1 MKRKSTILII
11 GICFIFALF
20 QGVFAAVTPEEAGK
34 LKTTLTPMG
43 AEKAGNADGTIP
55 AWDGGYTTA
64 PPGFKPGDKRPD
76 PFASEKPLFSVTGQN
91 MDKYADKLTDG
102 VKVILKKYPSVR
114 LDVYPTH
121 RSAAFPRYIYD
132 NIFINATRAKTT
144 DNGLSV
150 EGAYGGIP
158 FPIVKDGFEAMW
170 NHLLAF
176 RGVSTRNPYRNYL
189 MLPEGKKVLAVE
201 AEDFF
206 QFPYYY
212 KDVPIEKFNGEFLY
226 FRQLQTAP
234 PFKAGETILTRDP
247 VDMYGK
253 GRQAWQYLVGQ
264 RRTRRA
270 PSIAYDTPD
279 FVSSGHN
286 YFDEVFMFNG
296 ALDRYDWKLLEK
308 KEMYI
313 PYNCN
318 KFFLQKD
325 MDAMGEHTFN
335 PDHVRW
341 ELHRVWVVEGTLA
354 PGKRH
359 VVAKRRMYIDE
370 DSWFA
375 ILYDGWDG
383 QGLLWRTTVSVPLLA
398 MDLPSHYPV
407 TFFIHNLQ
415 TGATSCTNIPNELPV
430 QEMEVPRWPESF
442 FTPDALAG
450 TAVR

>member
-1 MKRKSTILII
+1 MKRKATSLIV
-11 GICFIFALF
+11 GICSIFVLS
-20 QGVFAAVTPEEAGK
+20 QGAFASVTPEEAAK

-55 AWDGGYTTA
+55 AWEGGYTTV
-64 PPGFKPGDKRPD
+64 PPGYKSGDKRPD
-76 PFASEKPLFSVTGQN
+76 PFAGEKPLFSITAQN
-91 MDKYADKLTDG
+91 MDQYADKLAEG
-102 VKVILKKYPSVR
+102 AKELLKKDPSFR

-121 RSAAFPRYIYD
+121 RTAAAPQVVYD
-132 NIFINATRAKTT
+132 NTFKNATRAKTNN
-144 DNGLSV
+144 NGLSI

-158 FPIVKDGFEAMW
+158 FPFPKDGFEVMW
-170 NHLLAF
+170 NHLLTF
-176 RGVSTRNPYRNYL
+176 RGVATSVPFRNYL
-189 MLPEGKKVLAVE
+189 ITPDGKKILVVE
-201 AEDFF
+201 AEDQE
-206 QFPYYY
+206 QFPYYIN
-212 KDVPIEKFNGEFLY
+212 DIPMEEWNGDFLL
-226 FRQLQTAP
+226 FRQVQKAP
-234 PFKAGETILTRDP
+234 PFKAGETILARDP

-286 YFDEVFMFNG
+286 YFDEVFVFNG
-296 ALDRYDWKLLEK
+296 ALDRYDWKLIGK

-318 KFFLQKD
+318 KFYLQKD
-325 MDAMGEHTFN
+325 TDIMGDKSVN

-341 ELHRVWVVEGTLA
+341 ELHRVWVVEANLA

-370 DSWFA
+370 DSWWTV
-375 ILYDGWDG
+375 LYDGWDG
-383 QGLLWRTTVSVPLLA
+383 QGQLWRFTLSLPLLA
-398 MDLPSHYPV
+398 MDLPAIVPV
-407 TFFIHNLQ
+407 SEFVHNLQ
-415 TGATSCTNIPNELPV
+415 TGACCATVITNEMPV
-430 QEMEVPRWPESF
+430 QYQSVPPRPDSF

-450 TAVR
+450 AGIR